1 VIKIEINNNV
11 YLYIIMSSLS
21 RALPSRALLLINDYS
36 RPITRPDWRTIKKI
50 TTFDLY
56 AYSYRHLKILTPLME
71 MLIDNIHYTNWYNI
85 YMTIKLYGIY
95 KAIIKYNM
103 TSQEILRIKGMS
115 DAVAYHHFWGE
126 EQ

>member
-1 VIKIEINNNV
+1 MYIFLFNN
-11 YLYIIMSSLS
+11 YKMQC
-21 RALPSRALLLINDYS
+21 RFLPSNVVCLIREYS
-36 RPITRPDWRTIKKI
+36 QPLTRPNWRTIKKM

-71 MLIDNIHYTNWYNI
+71 MLIDNIHHTNWYNI

>member
-1 VIKIEINNNV
+1 MLPS
-11 YLYIIMSSLS
+11 YTLPSYT
-21 RALPSRALLLINDYS
+21 LPSRALLLINDYS
-36 RPITRPDWRTIKKI
+36 QPLTRPDWRTIKKM

-71 MLIDNIHYTNWYNI
+71 MLIDNIHHTNWYNI

-95 KAIIKYNM
+95 IASIKYNM

-115 DAVAYHHFWGE
+115 DAVAYHGFWGV